1 MLGQISTILIS
12 LSDTLMVGKYHS
24 IDLAG
29 VAFANGLFYSV
40 FVLGIGISL
49 ALKPL
54 VAHADAAKNSDL
66 VRRLLRNGVSLGV
79 FLGVASCLVLLLLV
93 LFAPYLGQEEVV
105 LKAAVPYL
113 KVVALSMIPLLLFFV
128 LKEFSEAL
136 RLPKIGMV
144 INILGS
150 IFNIL
155 LNYLL
160 IFGNYGF
167 PEMGL
172 TGAAWA
178 TFLARL
184 LMLLIMI
191 TVFFLNKNLYPYS
204 PLLFRPIVESDIFRK
219 IINLGFPIGVQLFS
233 ETTAF
238 SVAGILV
245 GMIGKEAMAAH
256 QIVLNVASATF
267 LTASGIAQ
275 GTTVNVANL
284 MGKKQARF
292 VGEMGH
298 SALFLA
304 LGFMSVTAALLLFF
318 RNEIPWLFLNTSDLL
333 APQIA
338 LIASQ
343 LFVVAG
349 FFQLSDGAQ
358 VVSAGNLR
366 GLEDTKIP
374 TYITLF
380 AYWGIAIPIGYLLAF
395 GFDWGATGIWIGLS
409 LGLTVA
415 AILLLLRF
423 WRLIRQINLKK
434 SE

>member
-12 LSDTLMVGKYHS
+12 ISDTLMVGKYNS

-29 VAFANGLFYSV
+29 VAFANSLFYSA
-40 FVLGIGISL
+40 FVLGIGICF

-54 VAHADAAKNSDL
+54 VANADAAKNQTL
-66 VRRLLRNGVSLGV
+66 VQIFLRNSVSLGIL
-79 FLGVASCLVLLLLV
+79 LGVLSCLALLLLT
-93 LFAPYLGQEEVV
+93 LFAPYMGQEEVV
-105 LKAAVPYL
+105 LKAALPYL
-113 KVVALSMIPLLLFFV
+113 QVIALSMIPLFMFAV

-136 RLPKIGMV
+136 RLPKIGMTV
-144 INILGS
+144 NILGS

-172 TGAAWA
+172 MGAAWA
-178 TFLARL
+178 TFISRV
-184 LMLLIMI
+184 LMLLIMVV
-191 TVFFLNKNLYPYS
+191 VFFLNKNLFPYAAN
-204 PLLFRPIVESDIFRK
+204 LFRPLFDGEIIRK
-219 IINLGFPIGVQLFS
+219 IINLGFPIGIQLFS

-245 GMIGKEAMAAH
+245 GMISKEAMAAH

-267 LTASGIAQ
+267 LTALGLAQ

-292 VGEMGH
+292 VSQMGN

-304 LGFMSVTAALLLFF
+304 LGFMSVTAALLLIF
-318 RNEIPWLFLNTSDLL
+318 RHEIPWLFLNENDVL

-338 LIASQ
+338 LIASH
-343 LFVVAG
+343 LFIAAG

-380 AYWGIAIPIGYLLAF
+380 AYWGVAIPVGYLMAF
-395 GFDWGATGIWIGLS
+395 GLDWGAMGIWIGLS
-409 LGLTVA
+409 LGLTIA

-423 WRLIRQINLKK
+423 WRLTRQINLK
-434 SE
+434 EAE